1 MKIIVIG
8 GGAAGM
14 MAAITAAKFEYNEV
28 TLLERNKFMGIKLN
42 ITGKG
47 RCNVTN
53 NCDLDTL
60 MKNTVTN
67 GRFLYSAYSNFTP
80 QDGMEFFEELG
91 VPLKTERGNRVF
103 PVSDRAKD
111 ITEALQRELKRLGIK
126 IRQCRASEIITEDGY
141 VKAVRADRL
150 TLECDRVILATG
162 GLSYPKT
169 GSSGDGFHMAK
180 ELGHTVTDC
189 TPSLVSLALYGDIP
203 ARLEGLSLRNIKV
216 TMHTEG
222 KKVYDDFGE
231 MLFTEKGVSGP
242 VILSMSAHY
251 NRAKKSTIT
260 IDLKPALDEAT
271 LDKRILRDFE
281 ENINRDFV
289 NSVKGLLPAKMI
301 PVIVELSG
309 IEPTKKV
316 NEITKKERE
325 GLVKLLKNLTFDIVG
340 TGGYNEAVVTK
351 GGISVKEISP
361 KTMESKLVGG
371 LYFAGE
377 IIDVDAYTGGFNLQ
391 IAWSTAYAAGMAQEW

>member
-1 MKIIVIG
+1 
-8 GGAAGM
+8 
-14 MAAITAAKFEYNEV
+14 
-28 TLLERNKFMGIKLN
+28 
-42 ITGKG
+42 
-47 RCNVTN
+47 
-53 NCDLDTL
+53 
-60 MKNTVTN
+60 
-67 GRFLYSAYSNFTP
+67 
-80 QDGMEFFEELG
+80 
-91 VPLKTERGNRVF
+91 
-103 PVSDRAKD
+103 
-111 ITEALQRELKRLGIK
+111 
-126 IRQCRASEIITEDGY
+126 
-141 VKAVRADRL
+141 
-150 TLECDRVILATG
+150 
-162 GLSYPKT
+162 
-169 GSSGDGFHMAK
+169 MAK

-189 TPSLVSLALYGDIP
+189 TPSLVSLALDGDIP
-203 ARLEGLSLRNIKV
+203 GRLEGLSLRNIKV

>member
-1 MKIIVIG
+1 KEM
-8 GGAAGM
+8 
-14 MAAITAAKFEYNEV
+14 
-28 TLLERNKFMGIKLN
+28 
-42 ITGKG
+42 
-47 RCNVTN
+47 
-53 NCDLDTL
+53 
-60 MKNTVTN
+60 
-67 GRFLYSAYSNFTP
+67 
-80 QDGMEFFEELG
+80 
-91 VPLKTERGNRVF
+91 
-103 PVSDRAKD
+103 
-111 ITEALQRELKRLGIK
+111 KRLGIQ
-126 IRQCRASEIITEDGY
+126 IRQCRASEIITDNGY

-169 GSSGDGFHMAK
+169 GSSGDGFGMARS
-180 ELGHTVTDC
+180 LGHTVTQC
-189 TPSLVSLALYGDIP
+189 TPSLVSLTLDGNIP
-203 ARLEGLSLRNIKV
+203 KRLEGLSLRNIKA
-216 TMHTEG
+216 TMTQNG

-251 NRAKKSTIT
+251 DREKPSQIS

-289 NSVKGLLPAKMI
+289 NSIKNLLPSKMI

-316 NEITKKERE
+316 NEITRKERE

-351 GGISVKEISP
+351 CGISVKEITP

-391 IAWSTAYAAGMAQEW
+391 IAWSTAYLAGMAQEW

>member
-80 QDGMEFFEELG
+80 QDVMEFFEELG

-189 TPSLVSLALYGDIP
+189 TPSLVSLALDGDIP

-340 TGGYNEAVVTK
+340 TGGYKEAVVTK